1 MFPELFAMFQKHLN
15 SPSMAMWALLKASEK
30 KLGEVTYSGV
40 CENVVIHPVGRTL
53 NQALNEAA
61 RGFDA
66 AVIQQNSMPY
76 GVEVMADTSGD
87 EEEINYDEEIL
98 EKDEEINYDE
108 EILEDQE
115 ELSDEEEK
123 DTTEIEEH
131 TDGKIENTKQQQN
144 EVLSAFFR

>member
-1 MFPELFAMFQKHLN
+1 
-15 SPSMAMWALLKASEK
+15 
-30 KLGEVTYSGV
+30 
-40 CENVVIHPVGRTL
+40 
-53 NQALNEAA
+53 
-61 RGFDA
+61 
-66 AVIQQNSMPY
+66 MPY

-108 EILEDQE
+108 DILEDQE

-131 TDGKIENTKQQQN
+131 TDGKIENTKQQN